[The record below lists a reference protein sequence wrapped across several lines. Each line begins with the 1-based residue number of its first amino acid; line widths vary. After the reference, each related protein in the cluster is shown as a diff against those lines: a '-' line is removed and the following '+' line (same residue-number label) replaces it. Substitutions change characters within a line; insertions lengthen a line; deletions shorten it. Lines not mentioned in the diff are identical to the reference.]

1 MRKVVVSASSLAAG
15 RNMSAQIEYITRVSM
30 YGADM
35 YHIDVID
42 GVFAKHKTIDYKYFQ
57 QLREASPLLFDV
69 HLMVVNPEKVIDK
82 YIKAGANIITLHYE
96 SFSDVKNL
104 INALKKIKS
113 KGVMAGLAIDLDTKI
128 ELIDPIIKYLDV
140 VMIMAVKAGKGGQE
154 FNKSALKKIKYVR
167 KLNPE
172 ILIEVDGGINE
183 GTGAQCVRADADI
196 LVAGSYIYN
205 NDAYE
210 AIQKLKGKNG

>member
-35 YHIDVID
+35 YHVDVID

-183 GTGAQCVRADADI
+183 ETGAQCVRADADI